1 MIDKN
6 KLFSLFS
13 NEEKVKEAEI
23 NLRRLKEDP
32 YTKLGMFT
40 KLIQNH
46 NIFHQKLERFLS
58 QENPNF
64 DIGIT
69 KQASEYTVF
78 NRAFNYISKL
88 DPKNENNRSIV
99 KTFDP
104 LILQKSITIV
114 MNYFIGTEE
123 YEKCAHLR
131 KFEEILEED

>member
-1 MIDKN
+1 MIDKD

-13 NEEKVKEAEI
+13 NEEKVKEAKI
-23 NLRRLKEDP
+23 NLERLKEDP

-69 KQASEYTVF
+69 KQASEY
-78 NRAFNYISKL
+78 KL
-88 DPKNENNRSIV
+88 CQYSLNKNFGEYKNNLNIKIV
-99 KTFDP
+99 KHILLSFDE
-104 LILQKSITIV
+104 TIEAIAIDKRSYKEFMYRSCQV
-114 MNYFIGTEE
+114 LDLY
-123 YEKCAHLR
+123 L
-131 KFEEILEED
+131 

>member
-13 NEEKVKEAEI
+13 NEEKVREAEI
-23 NLRRLKEDP
+23 NLKRLKEDP

-78 NRAFNYISKL
+78 NRAFNYIS
-88 DPKNENNRSIV
+88 S
-99 KTFDP
+99 
-104 LILQKSITIV
+104 
-114 MNYFIGTEE
+114 
-123 YEKCAHLR
+123 A
-131 KFEEILEED
+131 